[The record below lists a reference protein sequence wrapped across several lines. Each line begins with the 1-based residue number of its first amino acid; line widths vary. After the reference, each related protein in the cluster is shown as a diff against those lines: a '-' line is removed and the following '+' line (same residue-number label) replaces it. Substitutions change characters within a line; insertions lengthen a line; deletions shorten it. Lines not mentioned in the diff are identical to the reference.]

1 MTDSS
6 APPRPRQV
14 TFAAGLIMV
23 GSVFVVLT
31 VFERIAGLQSLETQQ
46 SVEKF
51 LSEPPGDGLGI
62 GVQGV
67 LDILRVLAMVA
78 GGCAAAMGVLGYS
91 VLQRSRGA
99 RIALTVLAGPL
110 FVSGMVTGGFMSSVV
125 VASAV
130 MLWFQPARDWFDGVT
145 REPER
150 PSPAA
155 PAAPAAPPSRDR
167 ADEAVPGRPGSRP
180 VARWL
185 AGSAAGGSGA
195 TDAGQRD
202 AARHGAPPAYPGF
215 GTAPAPGQA
224 SAPAWPARA
233 SGRRVRPRHDDPA
246 ERRPRGLRADVG
258 DVRAGGRD
266 DGDQRRGAGEQPRPR
281 LRRAGQQNPELA
293 DQGVS
298 ERVLVDATYVLAA
311 VVVVW
316 SLVAIAL
323 AVLVFRRVGWA
334 RPVLMA
340 SAGVAGLLCLLAV
353 ARRPAPRPG
362 PPRRLR
368 HHRRPPGPPRVH
380 LLVPPLRPAPTRRS
394 LTR

>member
-150 PSPAA
+150 PRPAA

-167 ADEAVPGRPGSRP
+167 ADEAVPGRSGATGAGGSQ
-180 VARWL
+180 V
-185 AGSAAGGSGA
+185 GAGGSGA

-224 SAPAWPARA
+224 SAPAWPPAPPVA
-233 SGRRVRPRHDDPA
+233 GSGPSTTTRPNAVLAACVLTWAMSGLAVVMMAISVAVLTSSPGLVYDELVR
-246 ERRPRGLRADVG
+246 
-258 DVRAGGRD
+258 
-266 DGDQRRGAGEQPRPR
+266 
-281 LRRAGQQNPELA
+281 QNPELA

-334 RPVLMA
+334 RLVLMA
-340 SAGVAGLLCLLAV
+340 SAGVAALLCLLAV
-353 ARRPAPRPG
+353 VVG
-362 PPRRLR
+362 Q
-368 HHRRPPGPPRVH
+368 
-380 LLVPPLRPAPTRRS
+380 LLVLVPLAACVTTVALLARPESTTWFRP
-394 LTR
+394 

>member
-31 VFERIAGLQSLETQQ
+31 VFERVAGLQSLETQQ

-155 PAAPAAPPSRDR
+155 PAAPPSRDR
-167 ADEAVPGRPGSRP
+167 ADEVVPGRPG
-180 VARWL
+180 
-185 AGSAAGGSGA
+185 AGGSHGGSGGRGGRGGSGGSTS

-202 AARHGAPPAYPGF
+202 AARHGEPPAYSGF
-215 GTAPAPGQA
+215 GTAPAPGQT
-224 SAPAWPARA
+224 SAPAWPPAPPLAGSGSAATTRPNAVRTACVLTWVTSGLAVVMMAISVVVLA
-233 SGRRVRPRHDDPA
+233 SSP
-246 ERRPRGLRADVG
+246 GLVYDELVK
-258 DVRAGGRD
+258 
-266 DGDQRRGAGEQPRPR
+266 
-281 LRRAGQQNPELA
+281 QNPELA
-293 DQGVS
+293 NQGVS

-323 AVLVFRRVGWA
+323 AALVFRRVGWA

-340 SAGVAGLLCLLAV
+340 SAGVAALLCLLAV
-353 ARRPAPRPG
+353 LVG
-362 PPRRLR
+362 QFL
-368 HHRRPPGPPRVH
+368 V
-380 LLVPPLRPAPTRRS
+380 LVPLAACVTTVALLARPESTAWFRP
-394 LTR
+394 

>member
-99 RIALTVLAGPL
+99 RIALTVLAVPL

-130 MLWFQPARDWFDGVT
+130 MLWFPPARDWFDGVT

-150 PSPAA
+150 PGRP
-155 PAAPAAPPSRDR
+155 PRPPGRGPPSRDR
-167 ADEAVPGRPGSRP
+167 ADEAVPGRSGATGAGGSQ
-180 VARWL
+180 V
-185 AGSAAGGSGA
+185 GAGGSGA

-224 SAPAWPARA
+224 SAPAWPPAPPVA
-233 SGRRVRPRHDDPA
+233 GSGPSTATRPNA
-246 ERRPRGLRADVG
+246 VVAACVLTWVMSGLAV
-258 DVRAGGRD
+258 VMMAISV
-266 DGDQRRGAGEQPRPR
+266 AVLVEQPRAG
-281 LRRAGQQNPELA
+281 LRRAGQAEPRA
-293 DQGVS
+293 RRPGVS

-353 ARRPAPRPG
+353 VVG
-362 PPRRLR
+362 QVL
-368 HHRRPPGPPRVH
+368 V
-380 LLVPPLRPAPTRRS
+380 LVPLAACVTTVALLARPESTTWFRP
-394 LTR
+394 